1 MSNKFDQQY
10 LDLLQDILDNGYRKE
25 NRTGIDTISV
35 FNRQMR
41 INLTEGFPI
50 LTTKKVFFRGVFEEM
65 QMFLRGETNTK
76 TIEEKGVKYWQGNT
90 SREFLDNRGLTYL
103 PEGELGCGYSHQFR
117 NFAGEHPLIPATK
130 GLKGIDQ
137 VAQVVDKLKNNPW
150 DRRIIISLWCPTQLD
165 YSALPPCH
173 LYTQFYCNPDK
184 KELSCFF
191 LMRSNDVFLGLPT
204 NLIQY
209 SLLTHYLAEL
219 CGYTA
224 KELVYTGVDVHI
236 YTNHLEQVQEQL
248 KREPKEP
255 AKLVIKKKAETLEDI
270 LSLQFEDVEL
280 SGYNPHPAIKAP
292 MAV

>member
-1 MSNKFDQQY
+1 MSNKVDSQF
-10 LDLLQDILDNGYRKE
+10 LELLQDVLENGYRKE
-25 NRTGIDTISV
+25 NRTGIDTLSV

-41 INLTEGFPI
+41 IDLTEGFPL

-76 TIEEKGVKYWQGNT
+76 TIEEKGVNYWKGNT
-90 SREFLDNRGLTYL
+90 SREFLDNRGLSYL
-103 PEGELGCGYSHQFR
+103 PEGELGCGYSHQYR
-117 NFAGEHPLIPATK
+117 NFGGEHPLIPATK
-130 GLKGIDQ
+130 GLRGVDQLAQ
-137 VAQVVDKLKNNPW
+137 VAAKLKDNPW

-173 LYTQFYCNPDK
+173 LYTQFYCNPEK

-204 NLIQY
+204 NLVQY
-209 SLLTHYLAEL
+209 ALLTHYLAEL
-219 CGYTA
+219 SGYTA

-236 YTNHLEQVQEQL
+236 YSNHLEQVQEQL
-248 KREPKEP
+248 NREPRELPRFK
-255 AKLVIKKKAETLEDI
+255 IKKTLKTLDDI
-270 LSLQFEDVEL
+270 TALQFEDVEL
-280 SGYNPHPAIKAP
+280 EGYNPYPAIKAP

>member
-1 MSNKFDQQY
+1 MTNNVDQQY
-10 LDLLQDILDNGYRKE
+10 LDLLRDVLENGYRKE
-25 NRTGIDTISV
+25 NRTGIDTLSV

-41 INLTEGFPI
+41 LDLTKGFPI

-76 TIEEKGVKYWQGNT
+76 TIEEKGVKYWAGNT
-90 SREFLDNRGLTYL
+90 SREFLDSRGLDYL
-103 PEGELGCGYSHQFR
+103 PEGELGCGYSHQYR
-117 NFAGEHPLIPATK
+117 NFAGEHPLVPATK
-130 GLKGIDQ
+130 GLKGVDQ
-137 VAQVVDKLKNNPW
+137 LAQVVDKLTNNPW

-173 LYTQFYCNPDK
+173 LYTQFYCNPEK

-209 SLLTHYLAEL
+209 ALLTHYLAAL
-219 CGYTA
+219 CGYQA

-236 YTNHLEQVQEQL
+236 YNNHLEQVQEQL
-248 KREPKEP
+248 SRTPRPLPQFKINK
-255 AKLVIKKKAETLEDI
+255 KLTSLADI
-270 LSLQFEDVEL
+270 ENLQFEDVEL
-280 SGYNPHPAIKAP
+280 VAYDPYPAIRAP
-292 MAV
+292 MAI